1 MQQYR
6 PFSRATWN
14 IYLVFLAF
22 RLFIA
27 LSPGYI
33 HPDEFFQSAEITAGN
48 VFGFKVDIPWEY
60 KPELPCRS
68 IIIPAIATGIPYL
81 FVKKWAGTNPDH
93 FVTSRAL
100 FLTQRL
106 AFVLATLI
114 IDWSIVTM
122 ARQIRRSPSI
132 ALLLVAS
139 SYVTLA
145 YHTHPFSNTVETLV
159 LALSAVVLGKIIQE
173 HEPSTIPSLT
183 LSKTTTSL
191 HPSSTSGTSVS
202 PTTGSHQPRPSPI
215 HLTFLL
221 GVLFAIG
228 TFTRI
233 TFAVFGFPFGLML
246 LYLNAKASFW
256 KGRSI
261 LRGLVAFVQA
271 CMPLAIGLGS
281 MSAAAIFVDSIYFGK
296 LVISRQPHG
305 LPMTLLEIFTTSPL
319 SWKSLS
325 VQGSLTVT
333 MWNNL
338 QYNLDKDNLALH
350 GLHPRFFHLLLN
362 FPVLF
367 GNLAWIG
374 VTTIIS
380 KVMARDWS
388 SRRLGF
394 KTAEV
399 WDLAIMFSAQPI
411 RPNQTYMP
419 PHHLFGYNESQA
431 RSHGVHLEI
440 LDWRSKSKDQLIE
453 SLFSKEER
461 DRRLDRQL
469 LSAAREE
476 HQQLQRAVL
485 FRQIGPIQTV
495 LVAPGTVDFSEQ
507 AFDSDGTKDRISRHA
522 NFDHLPELIQ
532 RPLTGL
538 SMNVFYL

>member
-1 MQQYR
+1 MQQHR

-48 VFGFKVDIPWEY
+48 VFGLKVDIPWEY
-60 KPELPCRS
+60 QPELPCRS
-68 IIIPAIATGIPYL
+68 IIIPSIY
-81 FVKKWAGTNPDH
+81 
-93 FVTSRAL
+93 
-100 FLTQRL
+100 
-106 AFVLATLI
+106 
-114 IDWSIVTM
+114 WSIVNM

-145 YHTHPFSNTVETLV
+145 YHTHPFSNAVETLV
-159 LALSAVVLGKIIQE
+159 LALSAVVLGKIIQQ
-173 HEPSTIPSLT
+173 HEASTVLPSTP
-183 LSKTTTSL
+183 LSKTATSV
-191 HPSSTSGTSVS
+191 HPSSTSGSTVS
-202 PTTGSHQPRPSPI
+202 SSTGPYQPRPSSI

-233 TFAVFGFPFGLML
+233 TFAVFGFPFGVLL
-246 LYLNAKASFW
+246 LYLNARASFW
-256 KGRSI
+256 KRRST

-271 CMPLAIGLGS
+271 CMPLAIGFGS

-296 LVISRQPHG
+296 LVISRQSHG
-305 LPMTLLEIFTTSPL
+305 SPMTLMEIFTTSPL
-319 SWKSLS
+319 CWSSLS
-325 VQGSLTVT
+325 VKGSLTLT

-374 VTTIIS
+374 LTTIIR
-380 KVMARDWS
+380 KVLAREWS
-388 SRRLGF
+388 SRSKLVTGFQDLVANFGDSRLDF
-394 KTAEV
+394 KTVEA
-399 WDLAIMFSAQPI
+399 WDLAIIFYVQPI
-411 RPNQTYMP
+411 RSNQDSNTYITKVIFYKTYMP

-440 LDWRSKSKDQLIE
+440 LDWRNKSKDQLIE
-453 SLFSKEER
+453 SLFSEEER
-461 DRRLDRQL
+461 AMRVERTL
-469 LSAAREE
+469 LSAARKE
-476 HQQLQRAVL
+476 HQQRQQSVL
-485 FRQIGPIQTV
+485 FRQIGPRQYERTV

-507 AFDSDGTKDRISRHA
+507 AFDNDGTKDRISRHA
-522 NFDHLPELIQ
+522 NFDHLPELMQ

-538 SMNVFYL
+538 SMNMYYL